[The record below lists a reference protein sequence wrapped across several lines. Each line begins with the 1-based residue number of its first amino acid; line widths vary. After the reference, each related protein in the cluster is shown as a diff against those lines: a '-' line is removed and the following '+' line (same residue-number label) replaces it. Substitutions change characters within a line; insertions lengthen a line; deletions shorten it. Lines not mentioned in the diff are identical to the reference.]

1 MAAAPKTTRPGAAG
15 QMRPTWDQDLDWQSD
30 AACRGSD
37 ANVFFSPTH
46 VESKEERVSR
56 ESRAKSICSACP
68 VRRECLDF
76 AVVTRETHGIWG
88 GLNELERRHV
98 AERTAV

>member
-1 MAAAPKTTRPGAAG
+1 
-15 QMRPTWDQDLDWQSD
+15 MRQTWDLDLSWQTE

-37 ANVFFSPTH
+37 ANVFFSPPH
-46 VESKEERVSR
+46 VETKEERVAR
-56 ESRAKSICSACP
+56 ESRAKAICGECA
-68 VRRECLDF
+68 VRRACLDF
-76 AVVTRETHGIWG
+76 SIVTREPHGIWG